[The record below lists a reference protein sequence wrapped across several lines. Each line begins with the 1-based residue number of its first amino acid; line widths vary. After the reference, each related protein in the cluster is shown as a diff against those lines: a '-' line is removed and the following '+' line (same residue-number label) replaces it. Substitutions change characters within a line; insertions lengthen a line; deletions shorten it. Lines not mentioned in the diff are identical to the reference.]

1 MNLLLFNLAV
11 DADDPILGFTTNW
24 LNRIA
29 AAWDYVD
36 VITMRTGRIDVA
48 DNVSVYSVGKEQG
61 YSERRRALEF
71 YRLLARLLGQRK
83 YNACFAHM
91 MPLFAVMGS
100 PLLTVR
106 GVPITLWYTHQS
118 RTRTLELA
126 TRVSVRVV
134 TAAEDSFP
142 IRTDKLRVLGHG
154 IDTEFFAP
162 AANPSSEKPATQEI
176 VQVARIMPIKHQETL
191 IRALAGLNLDTARA
205 VFVGDVPPD
214 VDSTYKAN
222 LSALSERLGV
232 QDRVIFAGSQSATNV
247 RDYLRGASAA
257 VNLSPVGLFD
267 KAALESMAVGVPTF
281 VCSPAF
287 RPVLGDYAPTLLL
300 PAPDD
305 QNTLMVRL
313 NKVLSMPDDQRE
325 TMGREIRARVV
336 EMHSIDGLILRL
348 NTVLKTGELPA

>member
-11 DADDPILGFTTNW
+11 DADDPILSFTTNW

-29 AAWDYVD
+29 AAWDHVD
-36 VITMRTGRIDVA
+36 VITMRTGRVDVA
-48 DNVSVYSVGKEQG
+48 PNVSVYSVGKEQG

-71 YRLLARLLGQRK
+71 YRILARLLGQRH
-83 YNACFAHM
+83 YSACFAHM

-106 GVPITLWYTHQS
+106 NVPITLWYTHQN
-118 RTRTLELA
+118 RTRTLEMA
-126 TRVSVRVV
+126 TRASVRVV

-162 AANPSSEKPATQEI
+162 LDNPSTDKPKTQDI

-191 IRALAGLNLDTARA
+191 IRALAGLNLDTTRA
-205 VFVGDVPPD
+205 IFVGDVPPD
-214 VDSTYKAN
+214 IDPSYKAN

-232 QDRVIFAGSQSATNV
+232 LDRIIFAGSQSVTSV
-247 RDYLRGASAA
+247 RDYFRGASAA
-257 VNLSPVGLFD
+257 VNLSPPGLFD

-313 NKVLSMPDDQRE
+313 NKVLPVSADQRE
-325 TMGREIRARVV
+325 TMVREIRARVV
-336 EMHSIDGLILRL
+336 AMHSIDGLILRL
-348 NTVLKTGELPA
+348 NAVLKTGELPS